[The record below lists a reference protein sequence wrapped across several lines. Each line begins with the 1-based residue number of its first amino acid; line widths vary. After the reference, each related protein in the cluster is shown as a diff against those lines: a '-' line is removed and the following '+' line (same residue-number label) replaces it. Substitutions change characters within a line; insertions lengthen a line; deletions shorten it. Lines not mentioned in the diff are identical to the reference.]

1 MIRSYRYRIQ
11 PNKRQA
17 KILERIIEMHRWL
30 YNDALDERR
39 YLWRARKVSVNYYH
53 QANQIKDIRTDD
65 PDLLLLNFSSIQQTL
80 RRLDKAYSAFFRRI
94 RRGETAGYPRFKS
107 RHRWRSV
114 EYRFGDGVG
123 WAKNGRLRIQNA
135 GNIRIFLHRPI
146 PAEAEIKAVIITHHR
161 DGKRWFVCFQLEL
174 PDPAP
179 VEHPGQPVG
188 IDLGV
193 TTVAALSTGERVKAP
208 RFYRESQRDLR
219 VKQRRQSRRKN
230 GSAGRREA
238 TRQVA
243 KTHERIANQR
253 RDFNHK
259 LSRRLVGEF
268 SLIGV
273 EDLTIIGLSRSMLAE
288 SVHDSAWGQLLAF
301 LSYKAEEANAKVVSV
316 DPRYTSQVCSRCGSI
331 VKKTL
336 SVRVHRCPDC
346 GLELD
351 RDVNAA
357 INVLNRMHVLLEHDS
372 ARTERQGVNVIGC
385 DVRSPGSSLL

>member
-1 MIRSYRYRIQ
+1 VIRSYRYRIQ
-11 PNKRQA
+11 PNKKQA

-30 YNDALDERR
+30 YNDALDERC

-53 QANQIKDIRTDD
+53 QANQIKGIRADD
-65 PDLLLLNFSSIQQTL
+65 SDLLLLNFSSIQQTL

-94 RRGETAGYPRFKS
+94 RRGETPGHPRFKS
-107 RHRWRSV
+107 RRRWRSV
-114 EYRFGDGVG
+114 EYRFGDGIG
-123 WAKNGRLRIQNA
+123 WAKNGRLRIQKV
-135 GNIRIFLHRPI
+135 GNVRIFLHRPI
-146 PAEAEIKAVIITHHR
+146 PAEAKNKVAVITCHR

-179 VEHPGQPVG
+179 IEHPGQPVG

-193 TTVAALSTGERVKAP
+193 TTVAALSTGELVKAP
-208 RFYRESQRDLR
+208 RFYREVQRDLR
-219 VKQRRQSRRKN
+219 VKQRRQSRRKK
-230 GSAGRREA
+230 GSTGKHKA

-273 EDLTIIGLSRSMLAE
+273 EDLNILGLSRSMLAK
-288 SVHDSAWGQLLAF
+288 SVHDAGWGQLLTF
-301 LSYKAEEANAKVVSV
+301 LSYKAEEAGAEVVSV
-316 DPRYTSQVCSRCGSI
+316 DPRHTSQVCSRCGSI
-331 VKKTL
+331 PVVKKTL
-336 SVRVHRCPDC
+336 SVRVHHCPDC

-357 INVLNRMHVLLEHDS
+357 INILNRMLS
-372 ARTERQGVNVIGC
+372 ARTERQGANVIGC
-385 DVRSPGSSLL
+385 DVRSPGSSPL